1 MNVVTIAVV
10 KVFVHIIE
18 LSQGV
23 ENLMVVV
30 FAIIVVEDLDAL
42 NVVKINTYAPII
54 DKKHF
59 VKNAVDRKYA
69 HIINIKLVA
78 NNAVVRKYAHI
89 INTNNGVMNA
99 INL

>member
-1 MNVVTIAVV
+1 MNVVIIVVV

-23 ENLMVVV
+23 ENVMVVV
-30 FAIIVVEDLDAL
+30 FANIVVEDLDAL

-59 VKNAVDRKYA
+59 VMNAVDRRYA
-69 HIINIKLVA
+69 LIINIKLGA
-78 NNAVVRKYAHI
+78 NSAVVRKYAHI
-89 INTNNGVMNA
+89 INTNNGVLNA
-99 INL
+99 ISL